1 MRRLTRPSSKTS
13 SLRRSP
19 KTNSIPSLAVTPD
32 LCIKLVGSLA
42 LQNLLDKLDDLK
54 RTLDTEGVQ
63 ADVLVAAAGDHALYQ
78 GLVLESCEA
87 LFTPAE
93 A

>member
-1 MRRLTRPSSKTS
+1 MRTRRHTKPSSKTS

-19 KTNSIPSLAVTPD
+19 KTNIVTAGEFTA
-32 LCIKLVGSLA
+32 KLVSSLA
-42 LQNLLDKLDDLK
+42 LQNLLDKLKELE
-54 RTLDTEGVQ
+54 RTLDTEGLQ
-63 ADVLVAAAGDHALYQ
+63 ADVLVATAGELALYQ
-78 GLVLESCEA
+78 GLVLESCEV